1 MPSGQLNQVLRQLC
15 RLAGARSVEELGD
28 RQLLE
33 AFAAHHDAEAFTVL
47 VQRHG
52 PLVLGICRRVLHD
65 EHDAEDVFQAT
76 FLVLAKKAGSIRR
89 QEAVGSWL
97 CGTAYR
103 IALKARAA
111 AGRRREQER
120 QTDPMTKV
128 DPETE
133 ADWLELRPVLD
144 EELNRLPPKYRAPL
158 VLCYL
163 QGKTNEAA
171 AKELGWAPGSMSYR
185 LAQARDLLRTRL
197 QQRGVALSSVA
208 LAAALAQNATA
219 AVQAPLLDATVRAS
233 VAFVAGEA
241 AASAQVV
248 ALAEAG
254 LQSLRLAQL
263 KLVAAVALAAVVMVG
278 GVGIAWKLL
287 PTSPKAPITTPMP
300 TPDNEPRLLLAFSES
315 QRFGV
320 SCLRLHDPG
329 DSRKPKRLTREA
341 NGITNNTCFR
351 IDGNDYLFGQEIP
364 GVRWGRNSS
373 NKAIKGLKID
383 DRAWQSVIEH
393 EPSKVRI
400 TQTVELIRGEQSG
413 LYDTVFVKYVV
424 RNNDALPHNVG
435 LRFLLDTLI
444 GANDGTPF
452 SIPPT
457 DLQSAKLVDGMEI
470 FEKGGI
476 PDFVRALE
484 TDNLEDTNAT
494 VAELNLKLQ
503 GYEPLSRLVICRWPD
518 NSEIRWDWTYRP
530 VDDVKDNKDSC
541 VAMYWADRPMRA
553 GEERL
558 LGFTYGLGAIWGE
571 GQGGSVSGGG
581 GGTGGKLRLMTAGSN
596 KIGRTF
602 TATAYV
608 KGEMLVGQR
617 VSLRLPPGLELVP
630 GQKLD
635 QDVPRMG
642 TQGYSQ
648 VSWRV
653 RSTQPGRFKIATE
666 LAGNQSNQE
675 VTITDRSL
683 FD

>member
-1 MPSGQLNQVLRQLC
+1 MPSGQLNQMLRQLC
-15 RLAGARSVEELGD
+15 RLAGARTVEELGD

-33 AFAAHHDAEAFTVL
+33 AFAAHHDAEAFEVL

-52 PLVLGICRRVLHD
+52 PLVLGVCRRVLHD

-120 QTDPMTKV
+120 QADPMTRV

-133 ADWLELRPVLD
+133 AAWRELRPVLD

-185 LAQARDLLRTRL
+185 LSQARELLRNRL
-197 QQRGVALSSVA
+197 TQRGVALSSVA
-208 LAAALAQNATA
+208 LTAALAQHATA
-219 AVQAPLLDATVRAS
+219 AVQLPLVELTVRAS
-233 VAFVAGEA
+233 VAYAAGEA
-241 AASAQVV
+241 AASSQVV
-248 ALAEAG
+248 ALAETG
-254 LQSLRLAQL
+254 LHALRLAQV
-263 KLVAAVALAAVVMVG
+263 KA
-278 GVGIAWKLL
+278 VGIAAAACVLVLGGLGIGWQLL
-287 PTSPKAPITTPMP
+287 PSGAPAPATHARL
-300 TPDNEPRLLLAFSES
+300 TPDNQPRVQLAFSES

-329 DSRKPKRLTREA
+329 DSRQPKRLTREA

-364 GVRWGRNSS
+364 GLHWGRTGA
-373 NKAIKGLKID
+373 NKLLKRVKID
-383 DRAWQSVIEH
+383 DHAWESVFEH
-393 EPSKVRI
+393 DAARVRI

-413 LYDTVFVKYVV
+413 LLDTVFVKYTV
-424 RNNDALPHNVG
+424 RNNDTQPHAVG

-444 GANDGTPF
+444 GSNDGVPF
-452 SIPPT
+452 FVPPT
-457 DLQSAKLVDGMEI
+457 DLASAKLVDGLEI
-470 FEKGGI
+470 FDQGGI

-503 GYEPLSRLVICRWPD
+503 GYEPLQRLVICRWPD
-518 NSEIRWDWTYRP
+518 NSEVRWDWNYRP
-530 VDDVKDNKDSC
+530 VDDVADNKDSC
-541 VAMYWADRPMRA
+541 VAMYWADRPMQP

-571 GQGGSVSGGG
+571 GHGSSPSGGG
-581 GGTGGKLRLMTAGSN
+581 GGTGGKLRLMTAGSL

-617 VSLRLPPGLELVP
+617 VTLRLPPGLELAP
-630 GQKLD
+630 GQKLA

-642 TQGYSQ
+642 PQGYSQ

-653 RSTQPGRFKIATE
+653 RSTQVGRFQVATE
-666 LAGNQSNQE
+666 LAGNQSLKE
-675 VTITDRSL
+675 VTVTERSL